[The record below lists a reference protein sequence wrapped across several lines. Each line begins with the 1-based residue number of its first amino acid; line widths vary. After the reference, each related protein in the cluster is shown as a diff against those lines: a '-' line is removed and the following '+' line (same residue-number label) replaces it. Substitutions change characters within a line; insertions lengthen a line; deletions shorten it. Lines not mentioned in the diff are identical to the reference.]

1 MINIDTSTLA
11 ASGTFYADNGVTLG
25 SDNSVLTEMEFLYD
39 DKTKTA
45 TINLINEVNS
55 YNDPSTKIGLI
66 EIVNASKIG
75 SLKTLLKMQVD
86 GGAPITGK
94 NFNLYTIIKQR
105 F

>member
-1 MINIDTSTLA
+1 MINVDTNTKT

-25 SDNSVLTEMEFLYD
+25 SQNSVLTEMEFMYD
-39 DKTKTA
+39 DTTKTA
-45 TINLINEVNS
+45 TINFINEFVS

-86 GGAPITGK
+86 GGDPITGI
-94 NFNLYTIIKQR
+94 FAVLSY
-105 F
+105 